1 MNWGLC
7 LNQSPR
13 DLILTPV
20 TSPYTIAKGL
30 GALAGELITKN
41 PKPKWRLRSTPQPQT
56 TKELTEMGAK
66 KAVAVFLLSAS
77 FLLFG
82 QSLPSSPAFEVAS
95 IKPSQPGDRSVT
107 NRLPGG
113 RFTAEKAT
121 LKILV
126 KWAYELT
133 DDELA
138 GGPKWTDSD
147 RYDIVAT
154 PERDAGNEQVGRE
167 LQIRMMVR
175 SLLADRFKLA
185 MHREPREMSAYV
197 LSVSKDRPKP
207 TTTTHPPGPQL
218 RMSRNGQMR
227 IMIFQAASTSY
238 MARSLSA
245 QLHKKV
251 VDGTSVQGAFDCKL
265 EWAPDME

>member
-1 MNWGLC
+1 
-7 LNQSPR
+7 
-13 DLILTPV
+13 
-20 TSPYTIAKGL
+20 
-30 GALAGELITKN
+30 
-41 PKPKWRLRSTPQPQT
+41 
-56 TKELTEMGAK
+56 MGAK

-138 GGPKWTDSD
+138 GGPKWTDSN
-147 RYDIVAT
+147 RYDIVAK
-154 PERDAGNEQVGRE
+154 PEGDAETSKPSGTGRSE
-167 LQIRMMVR
+167 
-175 SLLADRFKLA
+175 
-185 MHREPREMSAYV
+185 
-197 LSVSKDRPKP
+197 
-207 TTTTHPPGPQL
+207 
-218 RMSRNGQMR
+218 
-227 IMIFQAASTSY
+227 
-238 MARSLSA
+238 
-245 QLHKKV
+245 
-251 VDGTSVQGAFDCKL
+251 
-265 EWAPDME
+265 